1 MSQHPSARLT
11 PKGRE
16 RMVERIEAGEPVS
29 EVARQVGVS
38 RRTAGK
44 WLARAR
50 AGEPMADRPSRPR
63 TLARLTP
70 PDVEDGVCEARS
82 SMPIATLALAAV
94 TGVPARTCA
103 RIVARR
109 GLPRPADVDRV
120 TGGPRRR
127 GP

>member
-1 MSQHPSARLT
+1 
-11 PKGRE
+11 
-16 RMVERIEAGEPVS
+16 MVARIEVGEPAS
-29 EVARQVGVS
+29 DVARQVGAS
-38 RRTAGK
+38 GQTASK
-44 WLARAR
+44 WIARAR
-50 AGEPMADRPSRPR
+50 AGEPMTDRPSRPR

>member
-44 WLARAR
+44 
-50 AGEPMADRPSRPR
+50 
-63 TLARLTP
+63 
-70 PDVEDGVCEARS
+70 
-82 SMPIATLALAAV
+82 
-94 TGVPARTCA
+94 
-103 RIVARR
+103 
-109 GLPRPADVDRV
+109 
-120 TGGPRRR
+120 
-127 GP
+127 